1 MGKLLSWVLLIVLG
15 WAIWKLVVISQRK
28 QQARQAGRGQ
38 PGAGAGA
45 GAGDAREPRAVGQ
58 GELMVRCAHCGIYL
72 PQSEALAGGEHRY
85 CSAAHRAAGPR
96 DHERVD
102 SDPAL

>member
-15 WAIWKLVVISQRK
+15 WAIWKVIVITQRK
-28 QQARQAGRGQ
+28 QQARQAGRGR
-38 PGAGAGA
+38 PGG
-45 GAGDAREPRAVGQ
+45 GAGDPHEPRAVEQ

-72 PQSEALAGGEHRY
+72 PQSESVAGGEHRY

-96 DHERVD
+96 DHERVH
-102 SDPAL
+102 SDPAP